1 MVMAASTA
9 PSGANKQQWAFVTV
23 RDLDL
28 KARVAELV
36 DAAGLNPA
44 APRGRTGSITV
55 PGTGG
60 RAPSLWLIPKIHREQ
75 IQSAASF

>member
-1 MVMAASTA
+1 MVAAARTPGAHRVDGDGGVHS
-9 PSGANKQQWAFVTV
+9 PFGANQQQWTFVTV

-44 APRGRTGSITV
+44 AP
-55 PGTGG
+55 GG
-60 RAPSLWLIPKIHREQ
+60 VQVQLLSRAPEVGLRVYG
-75 IQSAASF
+75 